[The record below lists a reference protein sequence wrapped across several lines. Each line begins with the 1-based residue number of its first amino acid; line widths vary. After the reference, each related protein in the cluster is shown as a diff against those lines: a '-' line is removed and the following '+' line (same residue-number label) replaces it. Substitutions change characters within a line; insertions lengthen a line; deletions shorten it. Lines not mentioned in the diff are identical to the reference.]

1 MNAAKKYTA
10 TWYCSMK
17 GGKVG
22 SVDNPLKIGDVAI
35 MGMGPSKR
43 KVVNAKDHTLQAE
56 FLYIK
61 FNGKVYRVA
70 D

>member
-1 MNAAKKYTA
+1 MSKKFTA
-10 TWYCSMK
+10 TWYCSME

-35 MGMGPSKR
+35 QNYGPTKR
-43 KVVNAKDHTLQAE
+43 KVVNAKNHELSAE
-56 FLYIK
+56 FLYIR
-61 FNGKVYRVA
+61 FMGQVYRVA

>member
-1 MNAAKKYTA
+1 MKFTA

-17 GGKVG
+17 GGKLG

-35 MGMGPSKR
+35 KGYGPKKR
-43 KVVNAKDHTLQAE
+43 KVVNDEKHTLSAE
-56 FLYIK
+56 FNYVK
-61 FNGKVYRVA
+61 FMGQTYRVA